1 MGQFLIILVYQTTQ
15 PIILTRPLAEAD
27 LARRQSSYMI
37 KKQKKMRHL
46 TYLNTQSKNLSYD
59 PQKLCVYRGQF
70 FALWINIARNKAVSY
85 IFKMYMYRSFRE
97 FKIRPDT

>member
-37 KKQKKMRHL
+37 KKQKK
-46 TYLNTQSKNLSYD
+46 NEAFDLS
-59 PQKLCVYRGQF
+59 
-70 FALWINIARNKAVSY
+70 
-85 IFKMYMYRSFRE
+85 
-97 FKIRPDT
+97 